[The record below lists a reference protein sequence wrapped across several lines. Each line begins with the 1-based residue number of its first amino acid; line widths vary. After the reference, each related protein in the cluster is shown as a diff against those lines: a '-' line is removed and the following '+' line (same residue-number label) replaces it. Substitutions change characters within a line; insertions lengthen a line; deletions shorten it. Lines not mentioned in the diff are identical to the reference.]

1 MKRLVCILMCLS
13 LLMSMFLTAAA
24 EDAATVKEIPDDILA
39 MIGPY
44 EEEVTIHVA
53 TVKDPTL
60 MYAAGESLENN
71 AWQRAYKEYLNINVV
86 YDWTATSTQ
95 YDQKL
100 SLAMMSGDL
109 PDIMRV
115 DKKNLDLLV
124 EGDMIADLSDCFFS
138 LLTPTTYYQT
148 VDFETQ
154 FAAATRNG
162 KLYALPQLAEEPSSG
177 IMIPYIRKD
186 WLANLGLDYPKTM
199 DEFLQVMIAFT
210 KDDPDGNGKNDTYGL
225 GIKKNL
231 WKDFFCLEGF
241 FNAYHAY
248 PNIWIED
255 ADGNLVYGSVLPEM
269 KKALQAL
276 QYLYS
281 EGAIDPE
288 FAIKE
293 YDKVTEDL
301 AADKI
306 GAAFSIPF
314 FPTHVTGQ
322 QYLRNPEKYAGAW
335 RSFEIPASDD
345 KPVYAQSYNTVPK
358 QFMVVNKNC
367 KHPEALAKMY
377 CLWIEL
383 MFSDNVTAEMYHKYH
398 VNDEVGPYNYSLTN
412 DHWPYKRPRYRQMMQ
427 ISDDP
432 DFTEAD
438 LTGEAIFVYDNI
450 KRFHAGDIGYT
461 LYEQHANFCCD
472 PNCEDSAYSVRT
484 KFIYLDED
492 RIMKDLGYGPQTPT
506 QTERESTL
514 KKLQDETVIQI
525 ITGEKSVDEWDSFVE
540 NWYNL
545 GGKDITKEMNEWWI
559 SQK

>member
-177 IMIPYIRKD
+177 
-186 WLANLGLDYPKTM
+186 LCGL
-199 DEFLQVMIAFT
+199 
-210 KDDPDGNGKNDTYGL
+210 
-225 GIKKNL
+225 
-231 WKDFFCLEGF
+231 
-241 FNAYHAY
+241 
-248 PNIWIED
+248 
-255 ADGNLVYGSVLPEM
+255 
-269 KKALQAL
+269 
-276 QYLYS
+276 
-281 EGAIDPE
+281 
-288 FAIKE
+288 
-293 YDKVTEDL
+293 
-301 AADKI
+301 
-306 GAAFSIPF
+306 
-314 FPTHVTGQ
+314 
-322 QYLRNPEKYAGAW
+322 LR
-335 RSFEIPASDD
+335 
-345 KPVYAQSYNTVPK
+345 
-358 QFMVVNKNC
+358 
-367 KHPEALAKMY
+367 
-377 CLWIEL
+377 
-383 MFSDNVTAEMYHKYH
+383 
-398 VNDEVGPYNYSLTN
+398 
-412 DHWPYKRPRYRQMMQ
+412 
-427 ISDDP
+427 
-432 DFTEAD
+432 
-438 LTGEAIFVYDNI
+438 
-450 KRFHAGDIGYT
+450 
-461 LYEQHANFCCD
+461 
-472 PNCEDSAYSVRT
+472 
-484 KFIYLDED
+484 
-492 RIMKDLGYGPQTPT
+492 
-506 QTERESTL
+506 
-514 KKLQDETVIQI
+514 
-525 ITGEKSVDEWDSFVE
+525 
-540 NWYNL
+540 
-545 GGKDITKEMNEWWI
+545 
-559 SQK
+559 